1 MMNAVLR
8 YFILIAVV
16 FITCPTSWAQTDH
29 IRFDHL
35 SVADGLSQNSVRCLL
50 QDSKGFMWFGTEE
63 GLNRYDGYN
72 FQLYQNQANDS
83 TSLSGNDIRSIIED
97 QSGLIWVGTTAG
109 LNILDRNTNSF
120 RRVRFTPDTE
130 DMSKRNFIFSLYEDR
145 DGDVWIGTLD
155 GFYLYHN
162 QSASFEYF
170 GALAG
175 EPLLQ
180 TMSFY
185 QDRNNY
191 FWIGTETSIFSFNK
205 KDGQVKQYTHTN
217 LPISLTGVPS
227 FIEDKNGVLWIGT
240 YNGLLRGEMSTA
252 TEEALP
258 NYQFRAVYPELADF
272 RSNKNMIRCMTT
284 DTKGNIWIGT
294 FDGLL
299 ILNPEEESFLGYQ
312 QDELLPRS
320 LSANFIRSICRDKRG
335 DIWLGTI
342 MGGVNVYHT
351 NNTGFESHLS
361 DWARTRMQGRIVHAL
376 DEDAAGNLWVGT
388 REGGLSYLDLKNEK
402 IVSYTHQDQSA
413 SAGLSINEV
422 RSVLVDQSGQVWIA
436 TYFGG
441 VNRFDPQTQNFT
453 HYRHRPADPLSL
465 SAENSNDIL
474 EDSRGRVWIATHG
487 GGLDRY
493 DPAIDG
499 FRHYRH
505 DPLQENSLSSNIVIS
520 LFEDDKEQL
529 WIATRHSGLNKMDL
543 RTGEIK
549 RFRYQQGKDGSISS
563 DAVTVIHQDKRG
575 ILWVGTEDAGL
586 NKYDAQTGHFT
597 AFRKTDGLPS
607 DAIHGILEDET
618 GALWLS
624 TNKGLSRFDPDEQQF
639 TNYDQSDGLADNQ
652 FIRNASLKNS
662 NGQLLFGGINGF
674 TLLEPENIQQND
686 YVPPVI
692 ITGFQLFNR
701 DVPIGSRK
709 SPLQQ
714 HISETSEIT
723 LKNNQ
728 SVFSFDFV
736 ALNYLHSAK
745 NQYAYRLIGLDDQW
759 NYVGGKRSV
768 DFTTLPAGEYVF
780 QVKASNNAG
789 IWNEVGESIRIQ
801 VLPPWF
807 KTGWAYSIY
816 AVVLGLL
823 LLAYRNYSMLR
834 LREKHKLKLARLEK
848 EKAEEINAMK
858 LRFFTDISHELRTP
872 LTLVLGPIEKL
883 TKMARGQMEMEKY
896 LTTIRSNGNYLL
908 KLINELMDFR
918 KVEAG
923 KMTVRPEETDLV
935 QQINSVEQA
944 FRHRAEQDQIRFQ
957 VITDLKKATGCF
969 DTGILYKVLYN
980 LLSNAFKFTPAGGT
994 VSLRLSSVSRE
1005 GRSCFQIDITD
1016 TGTGIPDQELDQLFQ
1031 PFYQVKDQSANNEI
1045 GTGIGLA
1052 LTKRLVE
1059 LHEGRITV
1067 SSTPGQG
1074 TTFRVALPALRHLS
1088 ASGTNHLWT
1097 EAEGITSAKILPG
1110 NEPTQMIAT
1119 SEPSAK
1125 TRILLA
1131 EDNDQMRNYLV
1142 DCLSEYYDVIA
1153 VPDGQQGWEMAK
1165 STQPEVIVTDIMM
1178 PTMDGIE
1185 LCRKL
1190 KDDVLTSHIPIIF
1203 LTARTSIEQQIKGLM
1218 TGADAYLTKPFS
1230 SDHLHAVIQNLLF
1243 NRKQLWKAFSTG
1255 HFTNRTESMLGPL
1268 DQRFMEQIQK
1278 VVDRQLKNAEFNV
1291 EQFAREMAMSRSYF
1305 HRKLKGLTG
1314 FSASEFLRDCRLRH
1328 AAGLMA
1334 ENKLT
1339 ISEIAYEV
1347 GFSSPNYF
1355 GRCFRKKYGKSPSE
1369 FLEELHADPTV
1380 PY

>member
-16 FITCPTSWAQTDH
+16 VISQTLSWSQSAH

-72 FQLYQNQANDS
+72 FKLYQNRANDT

-97 QSGLIWVGTTAG
+97 SRGFIWVGTTAG
-109 LNILDRNTNSF
+109 LNILDRNTNNF
-120 RRVRFTPDTE
+120 RRIRFARDTG
-130 DMSKRNFIFSLYEDR
+130 DMAKRNFIFSLYEDR
-145 DGDVWIGTLD
+145 EGDVWIGTLD
-155 GFYLYHN
+155 GFYLYRH
-162 QSASFEYF
+162 QLRSFEYF
-170 GALAG
+170 GAFNG

-185 QDRNNY
+185 QDRNER
-191 FWIGTETSIFSFNK
+191 FWIGTETSFYHFNK
-205 KDGQVKQYTHTN
+205 KNGEVRRYGQGD

-227 FIEDKNGVLWIGT
+227 VIEDKNGALWVGT
-240 YNGLLRGEMSTA
+240 YNGLLRGEMIET
-252 TEEALP
+252 TEGALP
-258 NYQFRAVYPELADF
+258 HYQFRAVYPELADF
-272 RSNKNMIRCMTT
+272 RANKNMIRCMTT
-284 DTKGNIWIGT
+284 DIKGNIWIGT

-299 ILNPEEESFLGYQ
+299 ILNPEKESFWGYQ
-312 QDELLPRS
+312 QNESLPGS
-320 LSANFIRSICRDKRG
+320 LSANFIRAICRDKRG

-342 MGGVNVYHT
+342 MGGINIYHAD
-351 NNTGFESHLS
+351 NTGFKSYLS

-376 DEDAAGNLWVGT
+376 DEDDKGNLWVGT
-388 REGGLSYLDLKNEK
+388 REGGLSYLDIKNEK
-402 IVSYTHQDQSA
+402 VTTYIHQDQSTT
-413 SAGLSINEV
+413 GISINEV
-422 RSVLVDQSGQVWIA
+422 RAVMADQRGQVWIS

-441 VNRFDPQTQNFT
+441 LNRLDPETQKFT
-453 HYRHRPADPLSL
+453 HYRHRPAEPYSL

-474 EDSRGRVWIATHG
+474 EDSHGRIWIATHG
-487 GGLDRY
+487 GGLDLY
-493 DPAIDG
+493 DPSVDG

-505 DPLQENSLSSNIVIS
+505 DPFQDNSLSSNILVS
-520 LFEDDKEQL
+520 LFEDSEEQL

-543 RTGEIK
+543 CTGKIT
-549 RFRYQQGKDGSISS
+549 RFRYQGGENGSISS
-563 DAVTVIHQDKRG
+563 DAVTVIHQDEKG

-586 NKYDAQTGHFT
+586 NRYNSKTGCFT

-607 DAIHGILEDET
+607 DAIHGILEDEK

-624 TNKGLSRFDPDEQQF
+624 TNKGLSRFDPDRKLF

-652 FIRNASLKNS
+652 FIRNSSLKNS
-662 NGQLLFGGINGF
+662 KGQLLFGGINGF
-674 TLLEPENIQQND
+674 TLLEPEKIQQNG

-701 DVPIGSRK
+701 EVPIGSRD

-714 HISETSEIT
+714 HISQTSEIT
-723 LKNNQ
+723 LKNHQ

-745 NQYAYRLIGLDDQW
+745 NQYAYRLIGLDDEW

-823 LLAYRNYSMLR
+823 LLAYRNFSLLR
-834 LREKHKLKLARLEK
+834 LREKHELKLVRLEK

-883 TKMARGQMEMEKY
+883 TALARGHADMKKY
-896 LTTIRSNGNYLL
+896 LATIQSNGNYLL

-923 KMTVRPEETDLV
+923 KMTVCPEEADLV
-935 QQINSVEQA
+935 QQIASVERA
-944 FRHRAEQDQIRFQ
+944 FQQRAEQDRIGFQ
-957 VITDLKKATGCF
+957 VITDLKKAKGLF
-969 DTGILYKVLYN
+969 DIGILYKVLYN
-980 LLSNAFKFTPAGGT
+980 LLSNAFKFTPAGGK
-994 VSLRLSSVSRE
+994 VLLKLSAVRKDE
-1005 GRSCFQIDITD
+1005 RSYFRIDITD
-1016 TGTGIPDQELDQLFQ
+1016 NGTGIPEKDLDQLFQ
-1031 PFYQVKDQSANNEI
+1031 PFYQVKGKSAKNEI

-1059 LHEGRITV
+1059 LHEGFISV
-1067 SSTPGQG
+1067 SSRAGQG
-1074 TTFRVALPALRHLS
+1074 TTFRVELPALRHLP
-1088 ASGTNHLWT
+1088 ASGEKTLST
-1097 EAEGITSAKILPG
+1097 GSGIWPPADAAHDGEKESVVAPSRPSSKPKIL
-1110 NEPTQMIAT
+1110 
-1119 SEPSAK
+1119 
-1125 TRILLA
+1125 LV
-1131 EDNDQMRNYLV
+1131 EDNDQMRHYLV
-1142 DCLSEYYDVIA
+1142 DCLREHYEIIA
-1153 VPDGQQGWEMAK
+1153 VSNGQEGWEATK
-1165 STQPEVIVTDIMM
+1165 TAQPEVIVTDIMM

-1185 LCRKL
+1185 LCHKL
-1190 KDDVLTSHIPIIF
+1190 KKDILTSHIPVIF
-1203 LTARTSIEQQIKGLM
+1203 LTARTSVEHRIKGLL

-1255 HFTNRTESMLGPL
+1255 NFTNRTESMLGPL
-1268 DQRFMEQIQK
+1268 DQRFMDQIQE

-1305 HRKLKGLTG
+1305 HRKLKALTG
-1314 FSASEFLRDCRLRH
+1314 FSASEFLRDYRLRQ
-1328 AAGLMA
+1328 ALGLMI

-1369 FLEELHADPTV
+1369 YLEELQVNAYVTS
-1380 PY
+1380 